1 MVKVRRITALVL
13 ALITVFSFSVLSS
26 KAYDEDNG
34 AHLIIDANGGTGSVN
49 RASYNCRDG
58 LMSHIFQP
66 TYKKGYICLGF
77 SEDPKATEPEYNL
90 YDIYKFKVPGTYT
103 VYAVYKKIQDGD
115 IYKTVNLK
123 YGEKYM
129 IKFDDFTP
137 VRYTADC
144 TQVVRADYK
153 SGEIKTLAGGTG
165 YVYAFD
171 ADGNQRVVQFN
182 VKYTFPQKVRNF
194 IMNFDYFFSFGV
206 FLPVIFFLSQFFK

>member
-1 MVKVRRITALVL
+1 MLKVRRIIALIL

-26 KAYDEDNG
+26 RAYDEDKG
-34 AHLIIDANGGTGSVN
+34 AHLIIDANGGTGSKN
-49 RASYNCRDG
+49 AACYNCPDG
-58 LMSHIFQP
+58 MMSYIFLP

-115 IYKTVNLK
+115 ICKTVNLN
-123 YGEKYM
+123 YGEEYL

-144 TQVVRADYK
+144 TYVVSVERK
-153 SGEIKTLAGGTG
+153 SGEVEALAGGTG

-182 VKYTFPQKVRNF
+182 VKYTFPQWIKMK
-194 IMNFDYFFSFGV
+194 IMNFDYWFSFGV
-206 FLPVIFFLSQFFK
+206 LLPIFTFLSVFFK